1 MNWVK
6 RLFLRRRLYD
16 DLSEEIRQHL
26 KEKIEELVAG
36 GMSRKEAA
44 YAARREFGNVTLSE
58 QDGREVWRW
67 TSIESFFAD
76 LRYGLRALRKT
87 PAFSLTV
94 IITLCL
100 GIGLNSAIFSMVSSI
115 LLRDPP
121 VKDPEHIVVIT
132 LANPEKGSDRNAV
145 SASEF
150 SALREQGRFFTEIA
164 AASYDDLVMTE
175 QGQPELITT
184 AQATPNYFEL
194 LGVPARVGR
203 TFTTGENVAKQKSDA
218 VISYDLWQGRFGGDP
233 GIIGTPLTL
242 AQQTY
247 TVIGVMPA
255 EFKYSFL
262 PCAVWIPESFVTR
275 SLLQDQRHVRN
286 LNVLARLRNGTS
298 LREAQAQAATIL
310 QRFEQDSLA
319 DKGWTPRFV
328 GLREILVEPNVRT
341 AVLFLMGV
349 VGFVLLIACAN
360 VAGLFLARSAARQNE
375 FAVRAALGAG
385 RWRLMQQLLG
395 EGFLLALLG
404 GIFGILLA
412 VVGLKFL
419 RASLN
424 FEPRTT
430 WFAGKIEV
438 NGTVLLFTLAVTC
451 LTVVLFALMP
461 ALQSSTPDLHT
472 GLKEGARTASPGARR
487 TRIRS
492 AILIAQVALAMVLMV
507 STGESVQLVI
517 REARTRLGFDPQQV
531 LTIDLSLSASKYAD
545 PAKQA
550 EFFKDVVGRIQGLP
564 VVQFAGVT
572 RQLPESFPP
581 RLPFDVAD
589 RPVPEPQD
597 RPLAASYIVSPD
609 YFQVMRIPLFRGRQ
623 FLLSDTWIRREF
635 RCFRSKWP
643 TIRHLSPK
651 YLQQSL
657 DFHKCSFS
665 PPGVLVDES
674 DGVSHSPTFG

>member
-6 RLFLRRRLYD
+6 RLFLRRRLYG
-16 DLSEEIRQHL
+16 DLSEEIREHL
-26 KEKIEELVAG
+26 KEKIEELVAA
-36 GMSRKEAA
+36 GMPRKEAA

-58 QDGREVWRW
+58 EDGREVWRW
-67 TSIESFFAD
+67 PSIESFFAD

-100 GIGLNSAIFSMVSSI
+100 GIGLNSAIFSMVTGI

-121 VKDPEHIVVIT
+121 VKEPEHIVVIT
-132 LANPEKGSDRNAV
+132 WANPEKGSDRNPI

-150 SALREQGRFFTEIA
+150 SALREQGHFFTEIA
-164 AASYDDLVMTE
+164 AASYEDLVMTRG
-175 QGQPELITT
+175 GQPELITT

-194 LGVPARVGR
+194 LGVPALVGR

-286 LNVLARLRNGTS
+286 LNVLARLMNGTS
-298 LREAQAQAATIL
+298 LHEAQAQAATIL
-310 QRFEQDSLA
+310 QRFEQNSLA

-328 GLREILVEPNVRT
+328 GLREILVEPHVRT
-341 AVLFLMGV
+341 AVL
-349 VGFVLLIACAN
+349 LL
-360 VAGLFLARSAARQNE
+360 
-375 FAVRAALGAG
+375 
-385 RWRLMQQLLG
+385 
-395 EGFLLALLG
+395 
-404 GIFGILLA
+404 
-412 VVGLKFL
+412 
-419 RASLN
+419 
-424 FEPRTT
+424 
-430 WFAGKIEV
+430 
-438 NGTVLLFTLAVTC
+438 TLAVTC
-451 LTVVLFALMP
+451 LTVLLFALMP
-461 ALQSSTPDLHT
+461 ALHSSTPDLHT

-492 AILIAQVALAMVLMV
+492 AILIGQVALAMVLMV

-550 EFFKDVVGRIQGLP
+550 EFFKDVV
-564 VVQFAGVT
+564 
-572 RQLPESFPP
+572 E
-581 RLPFDVAD
+581 
-589 RPVPEPQD
+589 
-597 RPLAASYIVSPD
+597 
-609 YFQVMRIPLFRGRQ
+609 
-623 FLLSDTWIRREF
+623 
-635 RCFRSKWP
+635 
-643 TIRHLSPK
+643 
-651 YLQQSL
+651 
-657 DFHKCSFS
+657 
-665 PPGVLVDES
+665 
-674 DGVSHSPTFG
+674 